1 MAAMGDRLR
10 GFLASARRQPLAPP
24 RKALILQPC
33 CLGQVM
39 LTTPLLVALSEAF
52 PEARFD
58 WAISDWALPAVSAN
72 RRVTRTI
79 RTGPGDLSAN
89 SRDEMQALVETIR
102 GEAYDTCFIPARSGE
117 AARLAQQGGIPQ
129 RVGLAVDGRGPGP
142 TLTAQP
148 PPGERLT
155 ARIYLSLAAAVGVDE
170 ALLHTAEMEFQPPD
184 ADRTAVTRWL
194 VEEFD
199 WLGDTPL
206 ILVHPGGGDNP
217 LQTSLDKRWPAQRF
231 ARLANHLTRVHG
243 ARLVVVGTAEE
254 RALAAE
260 VTGMMSIRAANR
272 AGKVGLGQL
281 GALCELASLYVGNE
295 AGATYV
301 AAATGCPTLVIY
313 GPTDPGVS
321 APYMVNGRVTTL
333 WRPFSGPFDWANGV
347 SLEEAAAAAD
357 ELLAA
362 HSATNGE
369 LEWLLPSI
377 SPSLAS

>member
-10 GFLASARRQPLAPP
+10 GFFTSGRRPLAPP

-33 CLGQVM
+33 CLAQVM
-39 LTTPLLVALSEAF
+39 LTTPLLAALGQAF

-58 WAISDWALPAVSAN
+58 WAISDWALPAVGAN
-72 RRVTRTI
+72 PRVTRTI

-89 SRDEMQALVETIR
+89 SREEMQALVETIR
-102 GEAYDTCFIPARSGE
+102 GEEYDTCFIPARSGE
-117 AARLAQQGGIPQ
+117 AARLARQVGIPQ
-129 RVGLAVDGRGPGP
+129 RVGLAADGRGAGL

-148 PPGERLT
+148 PPGERQT
-155 ARIYLSLAAAVGVDE
+155 ARLYLSLAAAVGVDDTI
-170 ALLHTAEMEFQPPD
+170 LGTAEMEFQPPD
-184 ADRTAVTRWL
+184 SDRTAVTRWL

-206 ILVHPGGGDNP
+206 VLLHPGGGDNP
-217 LQTSLDKRWPAQRF
+217 SQTNLNKRWPTSRF
-231 ARLANHLTRVHG
+231 ARLANHLARVHG

-260 VTGMMSIRAANR
+260 VTGMMSFRAANR
-272 AGKVGLGQL
+272 AGNVGLGQL

-321 APYMVNGRVTTL
+321 APYMVNGRVTTM
-333 WRPFSGPFDWANGV
+333 WRPYSGAFDWANGV

-357 ELLAA
+357 ELVVVY
-362 HSATNGE
+362 
-369 LEWLLPSI
+369 
-377 SPSLAS
+377 SPSRL

>member
-1 MAAMGDRLR
+1 MGDRLR
-10 GFLASARRQPLAPP
+10 GFFTSARRPLAPP

-39 LTTPLLVALSEAF
+39 LTTPLLAALGQAY

-58 WAISDWALPAVSAN
+58 WAISDWALSAVSAN
-72 RRVTRTI
+72 PRVTRTI

-89 SRDEMQALVETIR
+89 NRDETQALIETIR
-102 GEAYDTCFIPARSGE
+102 GEDYDTCLIPAYSGE
-117 AARLAQQGGIPQ
+117 AARLARQAGIPQ
-129 RVGLAVDGRGPGP
+129 RVGLEADGRGAD
-142 TLTAQP
+142 LTVRAQP
-148 PPGERLT
+148 PHGERQT

-170 ALLHTAEMEFQPPD
+170 AILRTAEMEFQPPD
-184 ADRTAVTRWL
+184 SDRTAVTRWL

-206 ILVHPGGGDNP
+206 VLLHPGGGDNP
-217 LQTSLDKRWPAQRF
+217 SQTNLNKRWPAQRF
-231 ARLANHLTRVHG
+231 ARLANYLARVHG

-260 VTGMMSIRAANR
+260 VCGMMSIRAANR
-272 AGKVGLGQL
+272 AGQVGLGQL

-295 AGATYV
+295 SGATYV
-301 AAATGCPTLVIY
+301 AAATGCATLAIY

-333 WRPFSGPFDWANGV
+333 WRPTSGAFDWANGV
-347 SLEEAAAAAD
+347 SVEEATAAAD

-362 HSATNGE
+362 HSATNGAPVAHM
-369 LEWLLPSI
+369 LT
-377 SPSLAS
+377 